1 MRKTIYFICTLGCF
15 ALMLTACSDS
25 EDSGNTGNLDT
36 SGISTEKASPA
47 SDFTPFP
54 IDSAAIVTLPSGLK
68 YYMVQQGDGNQVK
81 QGDKVLVHYHGM
93 LLDGTVFDSSFE
105 RNQPAEL
112 SLDQVIEGWREGIP
126 LCKVGARIVLIIPS
140 ELGYGSSATGNIP
153 ANSILVFN
161 VEVLGINS

>member
-1 MRKTIYFICTLGCF
+1 MRKNILFTCILGF
-15 ALMLTACSDS
+15 TMLLISACGESAESSNNDNM
-25 EDSGNTGNLDT
+25 ENP
-36 SGISTEKASPA
+36 GISTESTNTAANFVPY
-47 SDFTPFP
+47 P
-54 IDSAAIVTLPSGLK
+54 IDTAAIVTLPSGLK

-93 LLDGTVFDSSFE
+93 LTDGTVFDSSFE
-105 RNQPAEL
+105 RNQPSEL

-126 LCKVGARIVLIIPS
+126 LCKVGARIVLIIPA

-153 ANSILVFN
+153 ANSTLVFN